1 MHLRGVGTL
10 QRPSHQ
16 PYSPAVL
23 GGQSA
28 PWDLGDPS
36 WQAGERREERGEG
49 EWGGWA
55 GGLVARRPYLRLLQ
69 DCLGLGFLERDSGTL
84 EGVSTELELGGRSRV
99 RDKGS
104 HRTPALGTA
113 SSLSPR
119 ELSPARLHRQQAA
132 GSPRIPSCPS
142 TYRQHDHGPR
152 RAADSISSWQPRPSC
167 GTLAEGKRGI
177 SRHHAGRSQ
186 AVRSGLAAPSPRMH
200 AGMHRQD
207 CRDACGPSPAT
218 GQLWP
223 RRSPPRLLRT

>member
-119 ELSPARLHRQQAA
+119 ELSPARLHRQQEQGPQGSRPAPALTGNMIMVPA
-132 GSPRIPSCPS
+132 GPRIPSAPGS
-142 TYRQHDHGPR
+142 PGRPAGP
-152 RAADSISSWQPRPSC
+152 
-167 GTLAEGKRGI
+167 
-177 SRHHAGRSQ
+177 
-186 AVRSGLAAPSPRMH
+186 
-200 AGMHRQD
+200 
-207 CRDACGPSPAT
+207 
-218 GQLWP
+218 
-223 RRSPPRLLRT
+223 

>member
-10 QRPSHQ
+10 QRPPHQ
-16 PYSPAVL
+16 PYSPVVL
-23 GGQSA
+23 GGRSA

-55 GGLVARRPYLRLLQ
+55 GGLVARGPYLRLLQ

-104 HRTPALGTA
+104 HQTPALGTA
-113 SSLSPR
+113 SSVSPR
-119 ELSPARLHRQQAA
+119 ELLPARLHREQAA
-132 GSPRIPSCPS
+132 GSCPS

-152 RAADSISSWQPRPSC
+152 RAADSISSWQPWPSC
-167 GTLAEGKRGI
+167 GTLAEGERGI
-177 SRHHAGRSQ
+177 SRHHTGRSQ
-186 AVRSGLAAPSPRMH
+186 AVRSGLAAPLLHMH
-200 AGMHRQD
+200 AGMHWQD
-207 CRDACGPSPAT
+207 CRDACSPSPAA

-223 RRSPPRLLRT
+223 RRSPPRLLCT